1 VWVVIRSARKL
12 VRYLHLLYLDM
23 GYRNE
28 VMPFEWFCVTFL
40 TFSFPLEYLTS
51 LLIVLVTYPVARYS
65 DCMELQLHPKIVI
78 DLSFSY
84 WILLFMSIPYFFSTL
99 VYSFRKRSQ
108 VLSSEARACHLH
120 RSDSISEED

>member
-1 VWVVIRSARKL
+1 MQHDWVTVWVVIRSARKL

-23 GYRNE
+23 GYRSE
-28 VMPFEWFCVTFL
+28 VRPLEWFCVTFL

-51 LLIVLVTYPVARYS
+51 LLIVLVTYPDARHS
-65 DCMELQLHPKIVI
+65 DSMELQLHKNITI

-99 VYSFRKRSQ
+99 VYNFRKRS
-108 VLSSEARACHLH
+108 
-120 RSDSISEED
+120 